1 MGLSVEWDALAAAA
15 GWDHAPADAQAL
27 MRTIEGAWFPGAV
40 FPARDADGALVF
52 YAAVSTPAEWR
63 KLQPLLMAFVGPT
76 LTDFDGAPQRLDPTR
91 PVEQALLAAGVTD
104 TARLRP
110 GRFAKGEQAALR
122 ALLRLVAL
130 LEGAPDLA
138 MARPEP
144 TARLLATLQDAL
156 NAGDFTE
163 AWRIHGVLREE
174 SRLEAVNLL
183 QLEMQILSES
193 SDWGAVRWHDR
204 FETLA
209 LSGPSPAIAEVLLE
223 AIYWTTAYD
232 PSGGQER
239 SREEVLADPSFEFAR
254 LLLPGA
260 PETTKPAV
268 QRLRDLLGPAPS
280 DEARSDVGPTGAA
293 TAEVTAEGLP
303 PPKEVPPEDTRA
315 EDDWRADSDAGEPGP
330 DEPEPTVFPSTEIA
344 SGFRARLGSSVEAP
358 LDPAAR
364 ARAAFLTVAG
374 MPPEG
379 NAAADANLI
388 EALAVLSDEARADL
402 LRRPMNLA
410 LWREVLERS
419 GEHRPPQDW
428 SGWVEALAR
437 EDFDAIEVAARG
449 AISWRLA
456 DQDLDPAVTR
466 ALAARIEAIPDGLA
480 EERFGA
486 AIPYLVQWAQ
496 SDPRWPRQSLCSVYL
511 AILVRM
517 ALSARRGEPALRS
530 AAGLVEGAL
539 RCGLAPAEYR
549 DALDA
554 AEGICVEGLSRRSAY
569 DALEIVEI
577 VRSVAPA
584 DADRLQAF
592 SLNVVSVLAGLA
604 SRLTE
609 GQRLALG
616 ALATEAGVELGL
628 TEAAAQPE
636 PLAGLSLSGKIL
648 GIYTLTEAAGRQAKA
663 MLRAAIPGLVV
674 DLNHD
679 HGGSAALA
687 AMVARADLVVVAWAS
702 AKHAAT
708 EFIKARRDGRPLIY
722 AAGKGATSILR
733 AVEEWASASQR

>member
-1 MGLSVEWDALAAAA
+1 MGLSVKRDILAAAA
-15 GWDHAPADAQAL
+15 GWDLAPADAQAL
-27 MRTIEGAWFPGAV
+27 LRTIEAAWFPGTV

-52 YAAVSTPAEWR
+52 YAAVLTPAEWR
-63 KLQPLLMAFVGPT
+63 KLQPLLVAFVGPT
-76 LTDFDGAPQRLDPTR
+76 LTDFDGAPQRLDPSR
-91 PVEQALLAAGVTD
+91 PVEQALLAAGVSAA
-104 TARLRP
+104 ARLRP
-110 GRFAKGEQAALR
+110 GRFAQGEQAALR

-144 TARLLATLQDAL
+144 TARLLAMLQDAL
-156 NAGDFTE
+156 NGGDLTE

-183 QLEMQILSES
+183 QLEMQILAAS

-209 LSGPSPAIAEVLLE
+209 LAGPSPAIAEILLE

-232 PSGGQER
+232 PSEGQER
-239 SREEVLADPSFEFAR
+239 SREEVVVDPAVEFAR

-260 PETTKPAV
+260 PETTKPTV
-268 QRLRDLLGPAPS
+268 QRLRDLLSPAAS
-280 DEARSDVGPTGAA
+280 EEARSDVGPTRAA
-293 TAEVTAEGLP
+293 TAEVPDEELP
-303 PPKEVPPEDTRA
+303 PAEEVPPEEARA
-315 EDDWRADSDAGEPGP
+315 
-330 DEPEPTVFPSTEIA
+330 
-344 SGFRARLGSSVEAP
+344 EAP

-379 NAAADANLI
+379 NAAADADLI
-388 EALAVLSDEARADL
+388 EALAMLSDVARADL

-410 LWREVLERS
+410 VWQEVLERS
-419 GEHRPPQDW
+419 GEYRPPQDW
-428 SGWVEALAR
+428 SEWVDALTR
-437 EDFDAIEVAARG
+437 QDFDAIEVAARG
-449 AISWRLA
+449 ATTWRLA
-456 DQDLDPAVTR
+456 DQDLDPADAR
-466 ALAARIEAIPDGLA
+466 ALAARIEAIPGGLA

-517 ALSARRGEPALRS
+517 ALSVRRGETALRS
-530 AAGLVEGAL
+530 AAGLLEGAL

-554 AEGICVEGLSRRSAY
+554 AEGICVEGLSRTSAY

-577 VRSVAPA
+577 VRSISPA

-592 SLNVVSVLAGLA
+592 SLSVVSVLAALI

-609 GQRLALG
+609 GQRLALR

-628 TEAAAQPE
+628 SDAVAQPE
-636 PLAGLSLSGKIL
+636 ELAAPSLSGKIL
-648 GIYTLTEAAGRQAKA
+648 GIYTLKETAGRRAEA
-663 MLRAAIPGLVV
+663 ILRAAIPGLVV

-687 AMVARADLVVVAWAS
+687 AMVARAELVVVAWAS

-708 EFIKARRDGRPLIY
+708 EFIKARRGGRPLIY

-733 AVEEWASASQR
+733 AVEEWSASAAKRHAARSM

>member
-1 MGLSVEWDALAAAA
+1 MGLSVERDALAAAA
-15 GWDHAPADAQAL
+15 GWDHSPTEAQAL
-27 MRTIEGAWFPGAV
+27 LRTIDAAWFPGAV

-63 KLQPLLMAFVGPT
+63 KLQPLLVAFVGPT
-76 LTDFDGAPQRLDPTR
+76 LTDFAGAPQRLDPTR

-104 TARLRP
+104 AARLRP
-110 GRFAKGEQAALR
+110 GRFPQGEQAALR

-130 LEGAPDLA
+130 LEGAPVLA

-144 TARLLATLQDAL
+144 TARLLAMLQDAL
-156 NAGDFTE
+156 NAGDITE
-163 AWRIHGVLREE
+163 AWRIHGLLREE

-183 QLEMQILSES
+183 QLEMKILSDS

-209 LSGPSPAIAEVLLE
+209 LAGPSPAIAEVLLE

-232 PSGGQER
+232 PSEGQER
-239 SREEVLADPSFEFAR
+239 SREQVLADPAVEFAR

-268 QRLRDLLGPAPS
+268 QRLRNLLSPAPS
-280 DEARSDVGPTGAA
+280 DEPRSEVGLTGAA
-293 TAEVTAEGLP
+293 TAEVPAEAPFP
-303 PPKEVPPEDTRA
+303 PEEVPPEETWA
-315 EDDWRADSDAGEPGP
+315 
-330 DEPEPTVFPSTEIA
+330 
-344 SGFRARLGSSVEAP
+344 EAP
-358 LDPAAR
+358 LDPAER

-410 LWREVLERS
+410 VWQEVTERS
-419 GEHRPPQDW
+419 GEYRPPQDW
-428 SGWVEALAR
+428 SEWVDALAR

-449 AISWRLA
+449 ATAWRLA
-456 DQDLDPAVTR
+456 DQDLDPAVAR
-466 ALAARIEAIPDGLA
+466 ALAARIEAIPYGLA

-496 SDPRWPRQSLCSVYL
+496 SDPRWPRQSLCSFYL

-517 ALSARRGEPALRS
+517 ALSARRGETALRS
-530 AAGLVEGAL
+530 AAGLLEGAL
-539 RCGLAPAEYR
+539 RCGLALAEYR

-554 AEGICVEGLSRRSAY
+554 AEDICVEGLSRTSAY

-577 VRSVAPA
+577 VRGVTPA
-584 DADRLQAF
+584 DADHLQAF
-592 SLNVVSVLAGLA
+592 SVNVVSVLAGLA

-616 ALATEAGVELGL
+616 ALAREAGVELGL
-628 TEAAAQPE
+628 TEAVAQPE
-636 PLAGLSLSGKIL
+636 PLAGPSLSGKIL
-648 GIYTLTEAAGRQAKA
+648 GIYTLTEAAGRQAEA
-663 MLRAAIPGLVV
+663 LLRAAIPGLVV

-708 EFIKARRDGRPLIY
+708 EFIKARRGGRPLTY

-733 AVEEWASASQR
+733 AVEEWSAGAAQRHAA